1 MSSFASAAFVGL
13 ILRRMALA
21 GLEPPADVTASG
33 LLARAL
39 QPGGNVQVA
48 LALKQA
54 LLRHAAIERGAGFLL
69 GIGQGIHDVPSD
81 PTLDVLR
88 RAASAADLLLR
99 WQRLESYHHSHHRTR
114 IEALDEAGGTA
125 LLHHVSLGP
134 APPAA
139 VEDIVVLGLL
149 AALFQAI
156 GCHGLEIDL
165 IPGNGAA
172 LAAMRD
178 DRILL
183 GAALPADG
191 TAQWRL
197 HWRQQPRS
205 TAAPVSAEPLAE
217 PSAETAAG
225 GLSERLYALFD
236 DDPFREWSLGEA
248 GRALGLSSR
257 SLQRRLAEAGAGY
270 AGIQRDARVK
280 RAARAM
286 LAGPATLAEIGYA
299 AGFAD
304 QAHFT
309 REFRRVTGM
318 RPAEWRRVALAPPPV

>member
-21 GLEPPADVTASG
+21 GLEPPPDVTASG

-125 LLHHVSLGP
+125 LLRHVSLGP
-134 APPAA
+134 TPPAA

-156 GCHGLEIDL
+156 GCRGLEIDL
-165 IPGNGAA
+165 IAGNGTA

-183 GAALPADG
+183 DAALPADG

-197 HWRQQPRS
+197 RWRQQLLDTVSIPRD
-205 TAAPVSAEPLAE
+205 AAE
-217 PSAETAAG
+217 
-225 GLSERLYALFD
+225 GLIERLYALFD
-236 DDPFREWSLGEA
+236 DDPFRQWSLGEA

-318 RPAEWRRVALAPPPV
+318 RPAEWRRVALAPPPA

>member
-21 GLEPPADVTASG
+21 ELEPPPDVTASG

-125 LLHHVSLGP
+125 LLRHVSLGP
-134 APPAA
+134 TPPAA

-156 GCHGLEIDL
+156 GCRGLEIDL
-165 IPGNGAA
+165 IGGNGAA

-183 GAALPADG
+183 DAALPADG

-205 TAAPVSAEPLAE
+205 TATPA
-217 PSAETAAG
+217 SAETAAR

-236 DDPFREWSLGEA
+236 DDPFRQWSLGEA

-318 RPAEWRRVALAPPPV
+318 RPAEWRRVALAPPPA

>member
-21 GLEPPADVTASG
+21 GLEPPPDVTASG

-125 LLHHVSLGP
+125 LLRHVSLGP
-134 APPAA
+134 TPPAA

-156 GCHGLEIDL
+156 GCRGLEIDL
-165 IPGNGAA
+165 IAGNGAT

-197 HWRQQPRS
+197 RWRQQLLDTVSIPRD
-205 TAAPVSAEPLAE
+205 AAE
-217 PSAETAAG
+217 
-225 GLSERLYALFD
+225 GLIERLYALFD
-236 DDPFREWSLGEA
+236 DDPFRQWNLSEV

-286 LAGPATLAEIGYA
+286 LAGSATLAEIGYA

-318 RPAEWRRVALAPPPV
+318 RPAEWRRVALAPPPA